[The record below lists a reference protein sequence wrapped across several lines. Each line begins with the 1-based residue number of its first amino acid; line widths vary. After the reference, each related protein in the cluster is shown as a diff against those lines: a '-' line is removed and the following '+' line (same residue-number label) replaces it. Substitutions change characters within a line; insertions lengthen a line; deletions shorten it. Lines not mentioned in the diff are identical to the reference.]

1 VSASYAPVSHPRR
14 IVGAPVGDAEV
25 FDLNLAS
32 LKRASGPKGTV
43 VASNIKL
50 TTTPQLASSLNSGLG
65 VNTFKGGQ
73 NFGIL
78 TLTIAVKP

>member
-1 VSASYAPVSHPRR
+1 M
-14 IVGAPVGDAEV
+14 
-25 FDLNLAS
+25 
-32 LKRASGPKGTV
+32 

-50 TTTPQLASSLNSGLG
+50 ATTPQLASSLNSGLG